1 MMHSGKDSLAATKH
15 TEQVLLKLDR
25 ALAEPETELL
35 YGRAGYLYSLLV
47 LRSHTVPAKRT
58 RLLYEAL
65 EAVFDGLERDGCKL
79 AADLQRRYPDDPWAQ
94 SPLAFAF
101 PTKGTSSVYFGAAHG
116 LAGMLY
122 AMLHLPERCL
132 RAGTRERVVGALDF
146 LVAIQTG
153 EGNFPVALR
162 HPEVSLVHW
171 CHGAPG
177 IIPTLCKA
185 YEVFGEERYL
195 VAARRAG
202 DCVWSSG
209 LLRKG
214 LGVCHG
220 IAGSALSQLTL
231 YRTTGNHRHLY
242 RALRTCEAMWSE
254 RCLKTI
260 GETTDPTRRR
270 SPRCR
275 WSRGR
280 SSRCCSPWAGSASC
294 TLRPRETTCSPG
306 TARSLAASRRL
317 NRDRRRD

>member
-1 MMHSGKDSLAATKH
+1 VREGVTPYAAIT
-15 TEQVLLKLDR
+15 
-25 ALAEPETELL
+25 
-35 YGRAGYLYSLLV
+35 
-47 LRSHTVPAKRT
+47 
-58 RLLYEAL
+58 
-65 EAVFDGLERDGCKL
+65 
-79 AADLQRRYPDDPWAQ
+79 PDDPWAQ

-116 LAGMLY
+116 LAGVLY

-146 LVAIQTG
+146 LVSIQTG

-260 GETTDPTRRR
+260 GETTDPQRYRCGVPDFPYSLMEGKAGLLYAYVSMQRPDQSSFPGYDGATR
-270 SPRCR
+270 
-275 WSRGR
+275 
-280 SSRCCSPWAGSASC
+280 
-294 TLRPRETTCSPG
+294 
-306 TARSLAASRRL
+306 
-317 NRDRRRD
+317 